1 MLSAYQVCLEPVPA
15 SVSLQAI
22 RDALAPQHAERV
34 TLKATEQADT
44 MQVIVDMASAEDQA
58 ALLLR
63 NPLTL
68 GQATV
73 HMASIPS
80 GIDAPVTPSQ
90 GIGLQKKTWA
100 HVVRQGAP
108 TAHTSNDTAPVQ
120 RNLYILNLPLDV
132 SEDDLKCLFTPFGE
146 VEHSVILAMLDTQ
159 ARRRGFVD
167 MDTPQSAQAA
177 VRAMDGYVWH
187 GYPLEV
193 SYALIQ
199 RQATPAITPNSIT
212 SPWIL
217 VDGLVTTAILDEA
230 DVHALLAPYANV
242 TKIEFPTF
250 HSLDPA
256 STFGVRVCLAS
267 TEEAQQVHTALDG
280 ASMHGYIVSIKPAS
294 GDTS

>member
-1 MLSAYQVCLEPVPA
+1 
-15 SVSLQAI
+15 
-22 RDALAPQHAERV
+22 
-34 TLKATEQADT
+34 
-44 MQVIVDMASAEDQA
+44 
-58 ALLLR
+58 
-63 NPLTL
+63 
-68 GQATV
+68 
-73 HMASIPS
+73 
-80 GIDAPVTPSQ
+80 
-90 GIGLQKKTWA
+90 
-100 HVVRQGAP
+100 
-108 TAHTSNDTAPVQ
+108 
-120 RNLYILNLPLDV
+120 
-132 SEDDLKCLFTPFGE
+132 
-146 VEHSVILAMLDTQ
+146 MLDTQ